1 MKKLNSLLGVSVALL
16 LPLVASAA
24 EVSSVECKYDHR
36 STDGDAAV
44 MSVMLRDDGK
54 HDFSLEITPS
64 GRGGGKKF
72 SSFIDEMECS
82 FSERI
87 AGVFSCVLS
96 GDRFEEQQQ
105 VIVSYEVHPF
115 MGETL
120 TATVRYIEAAKA
132 GRKLGEK
139 VTDFRPEDCT
149 VSRK

>member
-1 MKKLNSLLGVSVALL
+1 MKLFKALLTLSSVALL
-16 LPLVASAA
+16 LPLAASAA

-36 STDGDAAV
+36 PTDGDAAV
-44 MSVMLRDDGK
+44 MSVNVRDDGM

-72 SSFIDEMECS
+72 STTIEEMECS
-82 FSERI
+82 FSERV

-96 GDRFEEQQQ
+96 GDRYEEQQQ

-120 TATVRYIEAAKA
+120 TANVRYIVASKS
-132 GRKLGEK
+132 GKKLGEK
-139 VTDFRPEDCT
+139 ITDFRPEDCVVT
-149 VSRK
+149 K